1 MDVEEGNI
9 FPLYPLAVAK
19 RIAETCG
26 PGQPATAGTQWKPV
40 CGGRPSSA
48 RGAHETGMACKVTEL
63 TAATQSTVTDNQRP
77 TKLSIPLV
85 SVSFSAND
93 KCYEEE
99 RER

>member
-1 MDVEEGNI
+1 MG
-9 FPLYPLAVAK
+9 K
-19 RIAETCG
+19 RIAEACG

-40 CGGRPSSA
+40 YGGRPNSA

-63 TAATQSTVTDNQRP
+63 TATTQSTVTDNQRP
-77 TKLSIPLV
+77 TKLRIPLV
-85 SVSFSAND
+85 SVSFSTND